1 VENKRTDISQI
12 QKYLNGE
19 LDAKAMHRL
28 EREAQDDPFLMD
40 ALEGYTQSGNQQAGL
55 ADLSAR
61 LNNRVDNKVKRLIP
75 WTAISIAA
83 GVVGFMIVVGL
94 FYKNGNVGKPPQTAQ
109 LQQVKPNADSVKTLS
124 EVPVINQKQALA
136 ILKPAST
143 PVVHAPE
150 RVLFAKR
157 TQSKYKQDS
166 AGLASSFKGA
176 DQNTVGYSNAAPR
189 KDSVPL
195 DEMVMGYIAREKDST
210 SFPETVAVSKLASS
224 RSLNVKARGVTITER
239 PGIRQENNAYV
250 LGELATKVP
259 AAKPL
264 TGVVVS
270 RADGLPLP
278 GVSVKV
284 VGKTTA
290 TQTDVNGKFALPGV
304 DNKET
309 LAFSYIGFNTK
320 ELNTKAKDSL
330 KVELD
335 VNASSLNEV
344 VVVSPN
350 KYKAGEASAKAHPRD
365 GWSSYQNYLK
375 QNALLPAGSKTGTVK
390 LKFTVNANGNI
401 ENIVVIKSLSPVANE
416 QAIAIVRNGPQ
427 WIGNTNSKPEVV
439 TLQVK
444 FEHGK

>member
-1 VENKRTDISQI
+1 VNNKRTDISQI

-40 ALEGYTQSGNQQAGL
+40 ALEGYAQSGNQQAGL

-94 FYKNGNVGKPPQTAQ
+94 FYKNGNVGHPPQTAQ

-124 EVPVINQKQALA
+124 EAPVVNQKQALV
-136 ILKPAST
+136 LKPAST

-150 RVLFAKR
+150 RVSFARKR
-157 TQSKYKQDS
+157 QSKYKQDS

-176 DQNTVGYSNAAPR
+176 DQNAVGYSNAAPR

-259 AAKPL
+259 TAKPL

-290 TQTDVNGKFALPGV
+290 TQTDANGKFALHGV

-320 ELNTKAKDSL
+320 ELNTKTKDSL

-350 KYKAGEASAKAHPRD
+350 KNKAGEASAKAHPRD
-365 GWSSYQNYLK
+365 GWSSYQKYLK
-375 QNALLPAGSKTGTVK
+375 QNAVLPAGAKTGTVK

-401 ENIVVIKSLSPVANE
+401 ENIVVIKSLSPFADE
-416 QAIAIVRNGPQ
+416 QAIAIVRKGPQ
-427 WIGNTNSKPEVV
+427 WIGNTNSLPEVV

-444 FEHGK
+444 FKHGK